1 MAEEVGHEG
10 VADVDATVDD
20 VDCSGS
26 FVGLSA
32 KERAQWAE
40 RERKREIWFFNLVE
54 YTVSQGPNVW
64 VGSKLGWDLVF

>member
-1 MAEEVGHEG
+1 MG
-10 VADVDATVDD
+10 
-20 VDCSGS
+20 
-26 FVGLSA
+26 
-32 KERAQWAE
+32 RE